1 MKFWHANLMVRLV
14 GYFLFLSLATTG
26 LVGYIA
32 YIRARTALTDSAYD
46 RLTAV
51 TLLKEDDL
59 QRWVDDQVGEI
70 LYVAAVLESYTQA
83 RALLQLEQT
92 QTPSSDPAYQAA
104 YADLAVFL
112 SDLRV
117 RKPGFQEAFILTGL
131 GGKILVSTEPTHE
144 GGYRVLDTYFVEGQQ
159 ETYVQKVYPSPITGL
174 PTITI
179 ATPLKDEAG
188 GLLGVLA
195 VHLNLDTMDRIV
207 LARAGLGESGETYMV
222 DAYNVL
228 VSSERFGRATF
239 PRGVHTVGI
248 DAALQGKTG
257 SALYANYEGDLV
269 IGAYRWVDELGIAL
283 LSEMSQTEA
292 FAAARR
298 LATTISL
305 VGIGSAV
312 LLGIGVYLLARQ
324 IARPILA
331 ITETAVKVAAGD
343 LSQTAPVATI
353 DEVGLLAR
361 TFNQMTAQLRIL
373 YAGLEEKV
381 SALQEAET
389 ALRQAHDELEM
400 RVEERTD
407 ELTLLNRAG
416 ETLISTLD
424 QDQVLNIVLEELR
437 RLLNVVA
444 CSVWLVDEETDEL
457 VCRQSSG
464 PQSGGVYGWRLAK
477 GAGVAGWVVENGRSL
492 LLDDAQEDPRHH
504 IELDHSMNIT
514 TRALLTIPLH
524 VRGRVIGA
532 IQAMDN
538 EPSRFNVSDQ
548 AVMESLAATSAF
560 AIENAQLYSQARDD
574 AAARATLLREV
585 NHRVK
590 NNLSAI
596 IGLLYAERRHADLKD
611 RPIYQ
616 EIMQDLISRVQG
628 LATVHNLLSISQW
641 EPISLTELANQ
652 IIHAALRA
660 TPLNNRLTATISPS
674 PVHVTPD
681 QANYLALVI
690 NELTTNS
697 VKYALPEKGE
707 GRIIVHI
714 VRVENMVTLNYS
726 DDGPGYPDDVLRAE
740 APRYNAGLH
749 LLKNIVAHSLGGNLI
764 LQNISDGRNNN
775 GGAMAIIQFAIG
787 I

>member
-1 MKFWHANLMVRLV
+1 MVRLV
-14 GYFLFLSLATTG
+14 GYFLVLSLATTG

-32 YIRARTALTDSAYD
+32 YIRARTALTTSAFD

-51 TLLKEDDL
+51 TRLKEDDL
-59 QRWVDDQVGEI
+59 QRWVEDQKQET
-70 LYVAAVLESYTQA
+70 LYIASVLESYTQA
-83 RALLQLEQT
+83 RTFLQLEQAT
-92 QTPSSDPAYQAA
+92 ASPSDPVYQAA
-104 YADLAVFL
+104 YTDLAAFL
-112 SDLRV
+112 SDV
-117 RKPGFQEAFILTGL
+117 RAHKPGFQEAFLLTSV
-131 GGKILVSTEPTHE
+131 GGKIVVSTQPENE
-144 GGYRVLDTYFVEGQQ
+144 GGYRVLDTYFIEGKQG
-159 ETYVQKVYPSPITGL
+159 TYVQKVYPSPITGL

-179 ATPLKDEAG
+179 ATPLQDEAG
-188 GLLGVLA
+188 RLLGVLA
-195 VHLNLDTMDRIV
+195 VHLSLDTMDSIV
-207 LARAGLGESGETYMV
+207 LARAGMGESGETYMV
-222 DAYNVL
+222 DAYNVF
-228 VSSERFGRATF
+228 VSGDRFGRDAF
-239 PRGVHTVGI
+239 PRGVHTHGI
-248 DAALQGKTG
+248 DAALQKGTG
-257 SALYANYEGDLV
+257 AGLYANYEEEPV
-269 IGAYRWVDELGIAL
+269 IGAYRWIDELGVAL

-292 FAAARR
+292 FAAASR

-312 LLGIGVYLLARQ
+312 LLGVGVYLLALQ

-343 LSQTAPVATI
+343 LSQTAPVTTT

-373 YAGLEEKV
+373 YIGLEEKV

-389 ALRQAHDELEM
+389 ALRQAHDELEL
-400 RVEERTD
+400 RVEERTA
-407 ELTLLNRAG
+407 ELTLLNRASQ
-416 ETLISTLD
+416 TLISTLD
-424 QDQVLNIVLEELR
+424 QDQVLNVVLEELR
-437 RLLNVVA
+437 RLLNVAA

-464 PQSGGVYGWRLAK
+464 PQSGDIYGWRLAK

-504 IELDHSMNIT
+504 IELDRSMNVK

-524 VRGRVIGA
+524 VHGRVIGA

-538 EPSRFNVSDQ
+538 EPARFNTSDQ

-560 AIENAQLYSQARDD
+560 AIENAQLYSQARQD

-652 IIHAALRA
+652 IIHAALRV
-660 TPLNNRLTATISPS
+660 TPLNNRLTATIAPS
-674 PVHVTPD
+674 PVCITPD

-690 NELTTNS
+690 NELTTNT
-697 VKYALPEKGE
+697 VKYALPERGE
-707 GRIIVHI
+707 GRIIVRI
-714 VRVENMVTLNYS
+714 TQLENIVTLTYS
-726 DDGPGYPDDVLRAE
+726 DDGPGYPSDVLRAE
-740 APRYNAGLH
+740 EPRYNAGLH
-749 LLKNIVAHSLGGNLI
+749 LLKNIVAHSLGGNFV
-764 LQNISDGRNNN
+764 LQNVPDGRNHK
-775 GGAMAIIQFAIG
+775 GGAMAIIQFVIG